1 MTPVELAVLAC
12 ASGAVFV
19 FGLATLGLFRLPDFY
34 SRAHATSK
42 ADTLGALF
50 AVVGAGIALGLGN
63 GTVKLVLLLAFVL
76 VTTPTATHAIVRAAT
91 IEGYAA
97 ETTSGDG
104 AGPHGTT
111 SGDGAGPHGT
121 TTGDGA
127 GPHGT
132 TGGDDS

>member
-1 MTPVELAVLAC
+1 VTPVELAVLAC
-12 ASGAVFV
+12 VAGSVFV

-42 ADTLGALF
+42 ADTLGTLF
-50 AVVGAGIALGLGN
+50 AVAGAGIALGLGN
-63 GTVKLVLLLAFVL
+63 GTVKLVLLLVFVL

-97 ETTSGDG
+97 QTTARDG
-104 AGPHGTT
+104 AAREGR
-111 SGDGAGPHGT
+111 
-121 TTGDGA
+121 
-127 GPHGT
+127 